1 MATDRLTG
9 PTMLALI
16 DEVNGPNLWRV
27 LQPVTALEKDGYP
40 AGWDF
45 KSASMLGL
53 VAPHADGYLLPRIS
67 WPATHRSTAEA
78 WFETNR
84 RTGKFT
90 VYDAD
95 DDIFTSQETHRR
107 VDLDWTEGK
116 SFEQLEGE
124 RFQRIWALQQCD
136 GVTVTTQ
143 RLATIVRNYT
153 TKPVIVVPN
162 SIDIPWFRGIVQAT
176 KRTIPGLTIGWAGGR
191 RLDRDVEQ
199 MAEAWGRIAKRYPD
213 VTFVVQGWQPAVIR
227 EHVPAD
233 RLVQLPWMRAETYP
247 SGIAQVD
254 IGCASVSS
262 TPFNRAKSPIKCFEY
277 AAAGAATVASP
288 TLYSGVIEH
297 GYSGY
302 IVDTAEEW
310 ESALSQLIDSNALR
324 QMMAKRLM
332 KMVERKYSLSANLY
346 RWPAAWQQIQDS
358 TSRIIQVRNASA

>member
-1 MATDRLTG
+1 MATERLTG

-27 LQPVTALEKDGYP
+27 LFPVTALEKAGYP

-45 KSASMLGL
+45 KSANMLGL

-84 RTGKFT
+84 RNGKFT

-107 VDLDWTEGK
+107 VDLNWTEGK

-124 RFQRIWALQQCD
+124 RYQRIWAMQQCD

-143 RLATIVRNYT
+143 RLATIVRSYT
-153 TKPVIVVPN
+153 SKPVIVVPN

-191 RLDRDVEQ
+191 RHDRDVED
-199 MAEAWGRIAKRYPD
+199 MAIAWGRIAKRYPE
-213 VTFVVQGWQPAVIR
+213 VRFVVQGWQPAVIR

-254 IGCASVSS
+254 IGCCAVAP
-262 TPFNRAKSPIKCFEY
+262 TPFNRAKSPIKAMEY
-277 AAAGAATVASP
+277 AVAGAAVVASP
-288 TLYSGVIEH
+288 TLYSGLVED
-297 GYSGY
+297 GVSGL
-302 IVDTAEEW
+302 ICETVDDWTRALGRLINSPAERSMMHRRLLRTVEKRH
-310 ESALSQLIDSNALR
+310 ALAT
-324 QMMAKRLM
+324 
-332 KMVERKYSLSANLY
+332 NLW
-346 RWPAAWQQIQDS
+346 RWPAAWATI
-358 TSRIIQVRNASA
+358 REASQRRLIVA